1 MRGGEVG
8 TAEIERS
15 LRLLPYWWV
24 RRWAWL
30 SEALWV
36 IYLIETRGLTIGQVL
51 LLDAV
56 FFGSQLLAE
65 IPTGVVADDA
75 HLFDSPRAVGRGDE
89 FASVDGRLNGLMALA
104 IAGCTVVGGLMVVV
118 TPLSWP
124 IVASALLAL
133 AATVIA
139 WRLKEPPSEGRSRA
153 GTSVVL
159 LTIAIA
165 VYLLW
170 HRAGDREI
178 ALADAVSAP
187 RAPATLRACTEASR
201 PSARVP
207 GSRPTTRSR
216 PPRCSSCA
224 R

>member
-75 HLFDSPRAVGRGDE
+75 YSPGPRFSWTPDW
-89 FASVDGRLNGLMALA
+89 GRL
-104 IAGCTVVGGLMVVV
+104 
-118 TPLSWP
+118 PL
-124 IVASALLAL
+124 
-133 AATVIA
+133 
-139 WRLKEPPSEGRSRA
+139 RRR
-153 GTSVVL
+153 
-159 LTIAIA
+159 
-165 VYLLW
+165 
-170 HRAGDREI
+170 
-178 ALADAVSAP
+178 
-187 RAPATLRACTEASR
+187 
-201 PSARVP
+201 
-207 GSRPTTRSR
+207 
-216 PPRCSSCA
+216 
-224 R
+224 